1 MPLDKR
7 AFLAELGMLADRFGR
22 TVSEPVM
29 LRYYD
34 TLSQRLTTEEFKR
47 ASRIIFDRDKFWPEP
62 MRFVDAVK
70 GNATEEAAAAWNA
83 LVAAAAM
90 GDHAAVHGATLAA
103 LRASGVT
110 FRDVELASDARL
122 GSIRKSFV
130 AAFERAA
137 SKTNGQPALPAA
149 QTPVLGAANDW

>member
-7 AFLAELGMLADRFGR
+7 VFLAELAMLAERFGR

-34 TLSQRLTTEEFKR
+34 TLSQRLTTSEFQA

-62 MRFVDAVK
+62 LRFVDAVK

-83 LVAAAAM
+83 LQAAATM

-103 LRASGVT
+103 LRATGVT
-110 FRDVELASDARL
+110 FRDVETASDARL
-122 GSIRKSFV
+122 ASIRKSFV
-130 AAFERAA
+130 SAFERAA
-137 SKTNGQPALPAA
+137 AKANGQPALPSVAA
-149 QTPVLGAANDW
+149 PQLEAASDW